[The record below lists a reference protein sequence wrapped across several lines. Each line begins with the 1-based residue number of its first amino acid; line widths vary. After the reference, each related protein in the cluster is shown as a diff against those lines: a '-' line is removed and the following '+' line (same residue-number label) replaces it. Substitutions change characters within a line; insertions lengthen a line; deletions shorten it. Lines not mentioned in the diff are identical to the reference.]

1 MDKELDEA
9 LKCAEMQ
16 CSHPDDSYCTLRAGE
31 VLAAAY
37 RSSLSTIRAQE
48 EEIAGLKKIAATY
61 LAQQCDFAHDSAENF
76 RRAEFAEKR
85 ADSNFEDLEVVRERS
100 KTEFS
105 KYIEA
110 MKEYHLRAEAS
121 EAKVLELQQF
131 NETLKSRIRNLEG
144 RS

>member
-1 MDKELDEA
+1 MIVDKELDEV
-9 LKCAEMQ
+9 LKQ
-16 CSHPDDSYCTLRAGE
+16 VTNWGGSVSDGLNGE
-31 VLAAAY
+31 AITLAAAY